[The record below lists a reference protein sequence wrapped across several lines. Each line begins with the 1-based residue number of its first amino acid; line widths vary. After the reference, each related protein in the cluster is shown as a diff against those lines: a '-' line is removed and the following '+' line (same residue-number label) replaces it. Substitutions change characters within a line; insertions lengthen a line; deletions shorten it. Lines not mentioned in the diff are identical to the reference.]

1 MVRTQGVDTRVD
13 TKGNP
18 PPPIFER
25 QMKIWYPWA
34 SVLDIFPHM
43 GQPSELYTVQWGNL
57 FLKVFPREEE
67 RKDPGQWSVRDLL
80 KSCRFLITILDSFTT
95 NIQKAEYK

>member
-67 RKDPGQWSVRDLL
+67 RKDPGQWSRTWSAKILQISNNYLGFLYDKHT
-80 KSCRFLITILDSFTT
+80 KSRI
-95 NIQKAEYK
+95 